1 MKNAEFQARLRKK
14 WRDEKRKYRARKK
27 AEEAYKK
34 LEAKA

>member
-1 MKNAEFQARLRKK
+1 MKNAEFQTRLRKK

-34 LEAKA
+34 LEEKA